1 MRAGSAL
8 IGLLAA
14 GMVAFAGP
22 SSATAQTAPAQA
34 RRPETGRVS
43 ITWEAA
49 PLLEVL
55 RAFAAFSGASIVAG
69 AGVEGIVTADIND
82 QPWDLA
88 LHAILASLGFFAVE
102 EESGIIRVQSMAD
115 IDTQETVEPLVTR
128 SYRLSFA
135 RASEVQGALAPMLSP
150 RGAISVL
157 ETTNTVI
164 VSDIARVHRAI
175 AGLLR

>member
-8 IGLLAA
+8 IAVLTASAVGL
-14 GMVAFAGP
+14 AGP
-22 SSATAQTAPAQA
+22 SSASAQTAAPAQ
-34 RRPETGRVS
+34 RQPETRRVT

-49 PLLEVL
+49 PLSEVL

-69 AGVEGIVTADIND
+69 AGVEGFVTADINN
-82 QPWDLA
+82 QPWDVA
-88 LHAILASLGFFAVE
+88 LEAILSSLGFFAVE
-102 EESGIIRVQSMAD
+102 QESGIIRVQSMAD
-115 IDTQETVEPLVTR
+115 VSTQETIEPIVTR

-135 RASEVQGALAPMLSP
+135 RASEVQPALAPLLSP

>member
-1 MRAGSAL
+1 MRESSAL
-8 IGLLAA
+8 IAVLAA
-14 GMVAFAGP
+14 SVIGLTAP
-22 SSATAQTAPAQA
+22 SSSAAQTAAPAERQA
-34 RRPETGRVS
+34 EIRRVS

-49 PLLEVL
+49 PLSEVL

-69 AGVEGIVTADIND
+69 AGVEGFVTADINN
-82 QPWDLA
+82 QPWDVA
-88 LHAILASLGFFAVE
+88 LEAILASLGFFAVE
-102 EESGIIRVQSMAD
+102 EESGIIRVQSMANVA
-115 IDTQETVEPLVTR
+115 TQETIEPILTR

-150 RGAISVL
+150 RGAISVV

>member
-1 MRAGSAL
+1 LKLSAL
-8 IGLLAA
+8 ITAAAAA
-14 GMVAFAGP
+14 GIVGSTAP
-22 SSATAQTAPAQA
+22 SDASAQTPPPPQA
-34 RRPETGRVS
+34 ETRRVS

-49 PLLEVL
+49 PLSEVL

-69 AGVEGIVTADIND
+69 AGVQGFVTADIND
-82 QPWDLA
+82 QPWDVA
-88 LHAILASLGFFAVE
+88 LEAILTALGFFAVE

-115 IDTQETVEPLVTR
+115 VATQETIEPVVTR
-128 SYRLSFA
+128 PYRLSFA
-135 RASEVQGALAPMLSP
+135 RASEVQSALAPLLSP

-164 VSDIARVHRAI
+164 VSDIPRVHRAI